1 MQWPFATELSQFT
14 ANASSHVGLN
24 LIRGSPAF
32 VYTNHTPQAVLTSAG
47 FLSSPLGPGFTLVQT
62 ALGPFGSV
70 EMKRLACPSSLQ
82 SLYQNLTKYTTSLLS
97 SSSAIQTAF
106 WTIFT
111 SFTMNPTMKAWN
123 LAQQRGGNLLCELN
137 TAVQSF
143 QDRPAISLSS
153 KGSCATGLFESVI
166 GDTTSMI
173 KALLVLPSL
182 NATATAS
189 QEPNNPVGSE
199 AIIRQTWD
207 FVQMV
212 VPLAQRQTL
221 QSQAV
226 HIKRDIRDTVQVS
239 FIQYLYVGN
248 TYVLSA
254 VNYFDPRE
262 SEFELYS
269 WLFMFDWA
277 QGLREVI
284 LFEGEQGKLT
294 SISTCTTFVQTAVNP
309 MEVPLNVA
317 YYMRWFLQYIT
328 WVMLGVACLVCLYI
342 IGLRGQI
349 EASNMISFSRV
360 TSLVWIGRPLIFLR
374 AISAVCLLAT
384 STLQLTQP
392 YSGLVTYFQSIPQ
405 PWYMIILT
413 AGELNWMVFIVND
426 IFSIA
431 TRKLTQGYSIT
442 SFYLV
447 WIASAIWAFVAPPKR
462 SVVIDR
468 QCLVDQVDYQVVCHG
483 GTIAIGSLSQ
493 FTSLIG
499 LVVTCCVVCYIV
511 EWLRQRSLHV
521 KSNVQASYFLYA
533 AAKHQFQT
541 NKWECQG
548 IHYLDKASA
557 VLTGVLSLRYQRHLF
572 IFDIKTWR
580 TYVIPTDQFGLD
592 DPELPRHLAAAIPLT
607 D

>member
-1 MQWPFATELSQFT
+1 MTAYCYVDFDRNWEMANTAAKQERCSHDMKNGAVYLESILRNAQWASLSQCWGHELDVGIFSYLKTIAKGATWVSSAITNTNSVLDEVTYWESANIQTYRTQWQNYKGLGVVETFSVENAFGWQYPLTLKYSNSSSQLAVQTSFKMQWPFATELSQFT

-294 SISTCTTFVQTAVNP
+294 SI
-309 MEVPLNVA
+309 
-317 YYMRWFLQYIT
+317 
-328 WVMLGVACLVCLYI
+328 
-342 IGLRGQI
+342 
-349 EASNMISFSRV
+349 
-360 TSLVWIGRPLIFLR
+360 
-374 AISAVCLLAT
+374 
-384 STLQLTQP
+384 
-392 YSGLVTYFQSIPQ
+392 
-405 PWYMIILT
+405 
-413 AGELNWMVFIVND
+413 
-426 IFSIA
+426 
-431 TRKLTQGYSIT
+431 
-442 SFYLV
+442 
-447 WIASAIWAFVAPPKR
+447 
-462 SVVIDR
+462 
-468 QCLVDQVDYQVVCHG
+468 
-483 GTIAIGSLSQ
+483 
-493 FTSLIG
+493 
-499 LVVTCCVVCYIV
+499 
-511 EWLRQRSLHV
+511 
-521 KSNVQASYFLYA
+521 
-533 AAKHQFQT
+533 
-541 NKWECQG
+541 
-548 IHYLDKASA
+548 
-557 VLTGVLSLRYQRHLF
+557 
-572 IFDIKTWR
+572 
-580 TYVIPTDQFGLD
+580 
-592 DPELPRHLAAAIPLT
+592 
-607 D
+607 